1 MKTNFISEIKNNL
14 NEINTKKLDKA
25 VNLINKMSKKNKI
38 ILAGNGASAAISSH
52 LAIDFTKA
60 AGVRAVNFNESS
72 LLTCFSND
80 FGYENWIKRAL
91 QYYLLPGDIII
102 LVSSSGKSKNIVN
115 AARFLRNKKNKLITL
130 TGLNIK
136 NPLKKLGNL
145 NFFVN
150 SKNYN
155 VTESTHLIIL
165 LNIVEKLIKQKKKIN
180 D

>member
-14 NEINTKKLDKA
+14 NEINAKKLDKA
-25 VNLINKMSKKNKI
+25 VYLINKMSKKNKI

>member
-165 LNIVEKLIKQKKKIN
+165 LNIVEKLIKQKKIN

>member
-1 MKTNFISEIKNNL
+1 MKENNFIAEIERNIKL
-14 NEINTKKLDKA
+14 IDSRQINEA
-25 VNLINKMSKKNKI
+25 VSLIKKMSKKNKI

-60 AGVRAVNFNESS
+60 AGIRAINFNESS

-91 QYYLLPGDIII
+91 QYYSLPGDIVI

-115 AARFLRNKKNKLITL
+115 AAKFLKNKKNKLITL
-130 TGLNIK
+130 TGLSAK
-136 NPLKKLGNL
+136 NPLRKLGKL

-165 LNIVEKLIKQKKKIN
+165 LNIVEKLIQLRKKIL
-180 D
+180 